1 MALRSKKTATALLI
15 ISVAIF
21 LAIYFSGNDAKSK
34 AELSTDIANIS
45 ESKTVDDLSGA
56 AGRIDSTGKKTN
68 LAQSSYVLPSIDKPI
83 DETFGELM
91 QAANNGEAKARCRL
105 GIEAVK
111 CQLLLQQ
118 DEKQINEMADS
129 FHAHTW
135 PENQNFAD
143 EAAIATLKSYKAC
156 KNLSKDQLK
165 STEAL
170 LEQAAKQKQL
180 DAMVVWASGI
190 WIEARYGNS
199 TQYLQDPAFN
209 RWRASAMPTMNE
221 ALRRG
226 SIDAAIEWAT
236 AYKFDT
242 GGLFRGLVPNDP
254 KRSHTFYLLTGLILN
269 KPRNSNGLSP
279 LEIQSSENEAQQ
291 MFRDWFG
298 GKVTTEDELTGP
310 MGSITMGGEDQHD
323 FCNSPSR

>member
-1 MALRSKKTATALLI
+1 MRLRKKPTAIVLAVLAL
-15 ISVAIF
+15 VIF
-21 LAIYFSGNDAKSK
+21 AIYFWRSDAKNEH
-34 AELSTDIANIS
+34 ELSIENLSLS
-45 ESKTVDDLSGA
+45 ESKAADDLSGNA
-56 AGRIDSTGKKTN
+56 TPIDNASQNTGM
-68 LAQSSYVLPSIDKPI
+68 AQTSYALPSIDKPI
-83 DETFGELM
+83 DEAFGELM
-91 QAANNGEAKARCRL
+91 QAATIGEAKASCRL
-105 GIEAVK
+105 GIEVVK

-118 DEKQINEMADS
+118 EEKQINEMADN

-165 STEAL
+165 AAEAL

-190 WIEARYGNS
+190 WLEARYGNS
-199 TQYLQDPAFN
+199 AQYLQDPAFN
-209 RWRASAMPTMNE
+209 RWRVSAIPTMNE

-226 SIDAAIEWAT
+226 SIDAAIEWAV

-254 KRSHTFYLLTGLILN
+254 KRAYSFYLLTGLILN
-269 KPRNSNGLSP
+269 KQRSRADGLSAAEM
-279 LEIQSSENEAQQ
+279 LSAEEEAKQ
-291 MFRDWFG
+291 MFRDWFDS
-298 GKVTTEDELTGP
+298 KVTTEDELTGP

-323 FCNSPSR
+323 FCNFPMQ

>member
-1 MALRSKKTATALLI
+1 MRLGKKPTSIALAVLALVLI
-15 ISVAIF
+15 
-21 LAIYFSGNDAKSK
+21 AIYFWRSD
-34 AELSTDIANIS
+34 AELSIDNPSFLESRTADESSSYKRPSHSSS
-45 ESKTVDDLSGA
+45 EKTG
-56 AGRIDSTGKKTN
+56 
-68 LAQSSYVLPSIDKPI
+68 LAQSSIVLPSIDKPI
-83 DETFGELM
+83 DEAFSELM
-91 QAANNGEAKARCRL
+91 QAVNYGEAKASCRL
-105 GIEAVK
+105 GIEALK

-118 DEKQINEMADS
+118 DEKQINEMADN

-165 STEAL
+165 SAEAL
-170 LEQAAKQKQL
+170 LEQAAKEKQL

-199 TQYLQDPAFN
+199 TQYLLDPAFN
-209 RWRASAMPTMNE
+209 RWRVSAMATMNE

-226 SIDAAIEWAT
+226 SMDAAIEWAM

-242 GGLFRGLVPNDP
+242 GGLFRGLVPDDP

-269 KPRNSNGLSP
+269 KPRASAHGLSAAEM
-279 LEIQSSENEAQQ
+279 LSTQNEAKQ

-310 MGSITMGGEDQHD
+310 VGSITMGGEDQHD
-323 FCNSPSR
+323 FCNSPSSQ